1 MKDHS
6 GLVRAAGALRMAV
19 DVVLESVPS
28 DTLKD
33 PIKGFKELFT
43 HVGSFFCD
51 RIPIVSFFWRERRQ
65 RYLMILSDEHH
76 LISTKYITLIII
88 LAAAQPASRSPC
100 WQLPEECPA
109 VVQEQ

>member
-33 PIKGFKELFT
+33 LIKGFKELFT
-43 HVGSFFCD
+43 HVGSFFVTGFPSYPFLGGKD
-51 RIPIVSFFWRERRQ
+51 VKAKI
-65 RYLMILSDEHH
+65 SDDT
-76 LISTKYITLIII
+76 I
-88 LAAAQPASRSPC
+88 
-100 WQLPEECPA
+100 
-109 VVQEQ
+109 